1 MELITCLQNYPVK
14 LQSYFFSPS
23 NPLND
28 KIDNLYVIHL
38 RENTTKKK
46 CILSFMRK
54 YGISFHLVVVDRL
67 SSAAL
72 DTLCKLNPHLTSPEW
87 GCCMS
92 HLWCLAHILTTHCK
106 NAIVFED
113 DVLFHKEFIPRFLH
127 LLDTRPALDFVLLGA
142 HDLQFVKHHQS
153 LVTDGL
159 YHPTHMK
166 YLYGAH
172 ANYYS
177 HVGAKRMFYIR
188 TTNPSF
194 FDNEYGL
201 MFNTLPTSSFICSPQ
216 LVITNM
222 GESSLNH
229 ARPLCSPEE
238 TDYYQQCMDMHFS
251 FQQYHYICPHV
262 LDKTL
267 YSPGDTFHVFF
278 EKCLVQ
284 FFQGDME
291 KAHQVMARIDTEFYA
306 VSDIYEQVIVPNNLS
321 KK

>member
-1 MELITCLQNYPVK
+1 MEILSCIQNYPVK
-14 LQSYFFSPS
+14 IQTYFHTPS
-23 NPLND
+23 VFNH
-28 KIDNLYVIHL
+28 KIDNIYVIHL
-38 RENTTKKK
+38 RENVSKKK
-46 CILSFMRK
+46 CILSLMQK
-54 YGISFHLVVVDRL
+54 SSISFHLVTVDRL
-67 SSAAL
+67 SSTAFNAL
-72 DTLCKLNPHLTSPEW
+72 HKLNPYLTPAEW

-92 HLWCLAHILTTHCK
+92 HLWCLTHILTSHCK

-127 LLDTRPALDFVLLGA
+127 ILETRPALDFVLLGA
-142 HDLQFVKHHQS
+142 HDLQFTKHHQS

-159 YHPTHMK
+159 YRPTHVK
-166 YLYGAH
+166 HLYGAH

-229 ARPLCSPEE
+229 ARPLCSLEE
-238 TDYYQQCMDMHFS
+238 TDYYRQCMGANFC

-267 YSPGDTFHVFF
+267 YSPGDTFAVFLH
-278 EKCLVQ
+278 KCLVQ
-284 FFQGDME
+284 YFYGDRK
-291 KAHQVMARIDTEFYA
+291 KANQVMERIDTEFYA
-306 VSDIYEQVIVPNNLS
+306 DTDIYEQVMVPNNLS